1 MICPFCV
8 QIIGIVDVL
17 NLRLKH
23 NAKKK
28 EEEFKKW
35 GQPRTSQM
43 LL

>member
-17 NLRLKH
+17 NLRLNH

-28 EEEFKKW
+28 EKCKKW